1 MEKRN
6 IVVARQL
13 QIGDPIFVIVAKP
26 MDDHLGKNSNSN
38 LEYFDVVTESVFAL
52 ELDKN
57 RSSNVVIND
66 QVSVPLDGKFGEQY
80 DNIILNEET
89 AHKAVISRIK
99 KEKAKAEAIVK
110 NAKEE
115 VERAKDEVKKAEAE
129 LGGVENNLAV
139 FEGKNTLNK
148 KGAGKVFISVPETK
162 EDE

>member
-26 MDDHLGKNSNSN
+26 IDDHLGKKSNSN
-38 LEYFDVVTESVFAL
+38 LEYFDVVTETVFAL

-57 RSSNVVIND
+57 RSSNVVINE
-66 QVSVPLDGKFGEQY
+66 QASVPLDGKFGENY

-89 AHKAVISRIK
+89 AHKAVVSRIK
-99 KEKAKAEAIVK
+99 KELAKAEAIVT
-110 NAKEE
+110 NAEDEVDRAKKE
-115 VERAKDEVKKAEAE
+115 VEKAKAE
-129 LGGVENNLAV
+129 LKGVESNLAV
-139 FEGKNTLNK
+139 FEGKSTLNK
-148 KGAGKVFISVPETK
+148 KGTRAVFISVPESK